1 MKKANLKASGAL
13 ISCLKVFE
21 LIDKI
26 FEGMCIVSAATAV
39 EIPYFLLME
48 AFRVS
53 IRIARPGN
61 ALWRAILRWA
71 ILSTSFIRI
80 ARPIYFVFLV
90 LI

>member
-1 MKKANLKASGAL
+1 MKKANIKASGAL

-48 AFRVS
+48 AFQVS

-61 ALWRAILRWA
+61 AL
-71 ILSTSFIRI
+71 
-80 ARPIYFVFLV
+80 
-90 LI
+90 